1 MLEGQS
7 LPSCFGGSRCLAS
20 GEPAFD
26 FMASFLAEAEELAL

>member
-1 MLEGQS
+1 MSTACLRWDLWKKSFMLE
-7 LPSCFGGSRCLAS
+7 